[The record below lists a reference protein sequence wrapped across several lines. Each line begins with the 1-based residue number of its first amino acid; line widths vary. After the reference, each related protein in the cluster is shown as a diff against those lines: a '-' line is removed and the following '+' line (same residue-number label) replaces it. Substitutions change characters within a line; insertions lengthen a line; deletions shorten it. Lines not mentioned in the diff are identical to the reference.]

1 MQGAFIDALVAPIF
15 RLLAEFLPLI
25 NENCV
30 KTLQI
35 NRAFWNNMQNLGIIT
50 TDDIVKHLKHLRI
63 NEVDYNQNVPYDDGA
78 QDRDYESSGGDIPG
92 IPANAPKDT
101 NQSLRK
107 LSLISIHKKLNEDN
121 LDPELG
127 ENQDNISS
135 RQMSGFRGTI
145 IIEKHNEC
153 MKKIKKYMSHI
164 LESNVFQLLAMIATI
179 YALFANDINLIM
191 GSKSTDHIIDVITF
205 VVLIMFL
212 IEIMLSIM
220 CVEKYMQF
228 FFWLDLAASISLLLE
243 VDFLLA
249 ISGESPDEL
258 SLAKAGRAAKAGA
271 RAGRYAKVFIR
282 FFFQRSSVNP
292 ESDPS
297 IISYI
302 YLFCNSQGWQN
313 YLD

>member
-25 NENCV
+25 NENCI

-35 NRAFWNNMQNLGIIT
+35 NRAFWNNMQNLGIVT
-50 TDDIVKHLKHLRI
+50 TEDIVKHLKHLHVT
-63 NEVDYNQNVPYDDGA
+63 EADYKQNLLYDDST
-78 QDRDYESSGGDIPG
+78 QEHDYQSSGGDIPG

-107 LSLISIHKKLNEDN
+107 LSLISIHKKLHEDN

-127 ENQDNISS
+127 ENRNNTS
-135 RQMSGFRGTI
+135 RQMSGYKGTI

-153 MKKIKKYMSHI
+153 MKKIRKHMSQI
-164 LESNVFQLLAMIATI
+164 LESNIFQLLTMIATT
-179 YALFANDINLIM
+179 YALFANDINLIV
-191 GSKSTDHIIDVITF
+191 GNKSTDHIIDVMTF
-205 VVLIMFL
+205 MVLIMFM

-220 CVEKYMQF
+220 CVEKYIQF
-228 FFWLDLAASISLLLE
+228 FFWLDVAASISLLLE
-243 VDFLLA
+243 IDFLLA

-271 RAGRYAKVFIR
+271 RAGRYVKLFI
-282 FFFQRSSVNP
+282 
-292 ESDPS
+292 
-297 IISYI
+297 YK
-302 YLFCNSQGWQN
+302 
-313 YLD
+313 